1 MKKRMLTIMLIGMML
16 SLTACG
22 GKNDT
27 VKDDSLKSEIAEEIA
42 EEKVEDDIV
51 DATSLLKEVWDSYED
66 ANKFAIMGG
75 DYDTMVSDMPGKFD
89 VNNTEALDSL
99 LGYPADYAS
108 NIDDGASMIHA
119 MNANTFTSGAF
130 HLADGAQMETVAAAI
145 KDNIMK
151 RQWMC
156 GFPDKLLIVAVSD
169 SYLVSAFGEEAN
181 MDYFKQELLDE
192 FDTAKILYEE
202 TIGE

>member
-27 VKDDSLKSEIAEEIA
+27 VKDDSLQSEITEEIA

-89 VNNTEALDSL
+89 INNTEALDSL
-99 LGYPADYAS
+99 LAFPADYAS

-130 HLADGAQMETVAAAI
+130 HLADGAQMENVAMAM
-145 KDNIMK
+145 KDHIMA
-151 RQWMC
+151 RQWLC
-156 GFPDKLLIVAVSD
+156 GFPDKLLIASVSD
-169 SYLVSAFGEEAN
+169 SYIVSAFGEAAN
-181 MDYFKQELLDE
+181 MDYFKKELLDE
-192 FDTAKILYEE
+192 FDTAKVLYEE
-202 TIGE
+202 NIGE